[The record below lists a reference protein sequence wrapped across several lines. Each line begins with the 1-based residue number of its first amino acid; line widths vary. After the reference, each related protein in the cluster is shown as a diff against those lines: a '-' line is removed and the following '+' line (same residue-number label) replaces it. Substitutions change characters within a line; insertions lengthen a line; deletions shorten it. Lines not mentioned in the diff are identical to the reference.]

1 MEHCRLGSMTSAQY
15 CRGAQR
21 CLRSI
26 GERLLL
32 SRVVFW
38 RKWINASE
46 FWRSG
51 SGWSAE
57 VAVMMVLSCEAGK
70 FISTSLI
77 KVNISI
83 ELREIEKMHL
93 GFTNGT
99 VPALV
104 EIGYVREAL
113 A

>member
-1 MEHCRLGSMTSAQY
+1 M
-15 CRGAQR
+15 
-21 CLRSI
+21 
-26 GERLLL
+26 
-32 SRVVFW
+32 
-38 RKWINASE
+38 NASK
-46 FWRSG
+46 FWRSR

-57 VAVMMVLSCEAGK
+57 AAVMMVLSCEAGK

-77 KVNISI
+77 QVNISI

-93 GFTNGT
+93 GFTNGA